1 MNCSLQIFSMDL
13 NKYRNCINNLI
24 NWEWNTL
31 KQLRRKRR
39 RNFLLRISFVIFS
52 LVSILFCIFS
62 PAFIIWR
69 LLISIGVQDSLADLI
84 RIIILFSWLWFI
96 SPMDNASKKEREEK
110 NKRKIEIV
118 EKVEKI
124 RKAYDK
130 KYK

>member
-1 MNCSLQIFSMDL
+1 MDF
-13 NKYRNCINNLI
+13 NKYRNCINKLI
-24 NWEWNTL
+24 HWEWNTL

-39 RNFLLRISFVIFS
+39 RNLLLRISFVIFS

>member
-1 MNCSLQIFSMDL
+1 MDL

-52 LVSILFCIFS
+52 LASILFCLFS

-118 EKVEKI
+118 EEVEKI
-124 RKAYDK
+124 RKAYNK